1 VLCAVHVTAGNTG
14 FTRIKPSA
22 FANAESRG
30 VSGPSTRE
38 VSPTTLM
45 IAVRLMASSL

>member
-14 FTRIKPSA
+14 FTRINPSA